1 MPKKFTILIG
11 KSASGKTTLANYM
24 VKHGYKKYKTTTTR
38 PMREN
43 ETKDDYNFVS
53 ENKFLNN
60 LDKGKFVEYNTYNV
74 VFDGKQQTW
83 YYGTPIKNML
93 FDFSKYVIVLTLNGA
108 IEFVNYYGKENCDI
122 VYVDCSD
129 NIRQQRAKARGSY
142 QEDEWFR
149 RMKADELDFDREKV
163 IANCNII
170 VKSEGK
176 TLKKMLTEVEHGRN
190 AWTDRFNR
198 FR

>member
-1 MPKKFTILIG
+1 MKKFTIIVG

-53 ENKFLNN
+53 ENRFLND
-60 LDKGKFVEYNTYNV
+60 LDKGKFIEYNTYNV

-93 FDFSKYVIVLTLNGA
+93 FDFSKYVIVLTLDGA
-108 IEFVNYYGKENCDI
+108 IAFANHYGKENCNI

-129 NIRQQRAKARGSY
+129 DVRWQRAKARGSY

-149 RMKADELDFDREKV
+149 RIKADELDFDREKV
-163 IANCNII
+163 IENCNII
-170 VKSEGK
+170 VKSVGNP
-176 TLKKMLTEVEHGRN
+176 LNKMMMEVENERN
-190 AWTDRFNR
+190 AWTDRFN
-198 FR
+198 

>member
-1 MPKKFTILIG
+1 MKKFTIIVG

-53 ENKFLNN
+53 ENKFLND
-60 LDKGKFVEYNTYNV
+60 LDKGKFIEYNTYNV

-93 FDFSKYVIVLTLNGA
+93 FDFSKYVIVLTLDGA
-108 IEFVNYYGKENCDI
+108 IAFANHYGKENCDI

-129 NIRQQRAKARGSY
+129 DVRWQRAKVRGSY
-142 QEDEWFR
+142 QEDEWLR
-149 RMKADELDFDREKV
+149 RMKADELDFNREKV
-163 IANCNII
+163 IANCNVI
-170 VKSEGK
+170 VKSVGNP
-176 TLKKMLTEVEHGRN
+176 LSKMMMEVENGKK
-190 AWTDRFNR
+190 AWTERFN
-198 FR
+198 